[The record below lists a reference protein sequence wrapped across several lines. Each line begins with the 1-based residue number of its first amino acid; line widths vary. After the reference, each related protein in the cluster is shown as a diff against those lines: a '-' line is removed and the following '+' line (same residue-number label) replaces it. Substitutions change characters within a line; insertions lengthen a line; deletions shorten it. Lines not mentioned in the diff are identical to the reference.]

1 LYGWYLNLMFV
12 TSSDPDSNSSLTKL
26 LEHSSKSSLQ
36 KNFERS
42 PHSLAAAPTQPDTRL
57 GDWATDAANLDQLQP
72 PQSFLKKPAPSTA
85 LRGRDLEALEELFE
99 HEEIEQIQ
107 ADILHN
113 LERLSPEL
121 CWEDDPFDFL
131 REYL

>member
-1 LYGWYLNLMFV
+1 MFV
-12 TSSDPDSNSSLTKL
+12 TSSDPDGNLSLTEL
-26 LEHSSKSSLQ
+26 LEYSSKASLK

-42 PHSLAAAPTQPDTRL
+42 PHPLATAPAQPDTRL
-57 GDWATDAANLDQLQP
+57 GDWASDLANLDQFQP
-72 PQSFLKKPAPSTA
+72 QQSFLRNPTPSMA

-113 LERLSPEL
+113 LARLSPEL